1 MTLVLKEQ
9 IDLERA
15 AWAFALPDIEFE
27 ELMWNE
33 TDEAQG
39 EKEMSKETHIRE
51 MKKCLKFHLEKQA
64 PVEVKYNYSRN
75 MKTDGRLFA
84 QGYGLAKMK
93 RIARGFLC
101 STFYNDYD
109 MKNAHPTIIR
119 YVMKHF
125 YKVDFIKEFPALN
138 DYIEQR
144 EEFLEHAGLT
154 KVDVLKTLNGNF
166 DRQFANHRAN
176 RINQEFLIIQNKLW
190 NELPVELQKY
200 SVYKKTG
207 KNKKGK
213 FINAIMCIFEN
224 EILMKVYNYY
234 KEKYPEEEM
243 VASLIFDGL
252 HLSKEL
258 TEQVPILN
266 EITSDY
272 GIKWDIKQFNDEIEN
287 SDVFKN
293 RLPPAYD
300 QVYKSNSYENV
311 KQVFEENHFM
321 IRKPIGFVEQDGDDY
336 YVYNSRDFQYAVGHY
351 KFVDTSKGK
360 CDEVPIFNKWVQDAD
375 KREYKRLDFYPSLD
389 DCPEDVYN
397 TFKGFAYADC
407 QEADYEEITE
417 AVELFEK
424 QISIIVNHQEH
435 VKDYFIKYF
444 AHMFQKPTEIPGVCL
459 LMKSDEGWGKD
470 LLTDLLAN
478 LLGRDLML
486 KTEDMGLIFDKFNGS
501 LKNKLLIHLNELTA
515 KDGFGN
521 KDNLKGKITADF
533 LNIQEKGKETYKQRN
548 YARWIAATN
557 NLTPIEVKA
566 DSRRFVIVQADPVK
580 PTQEHFDAFRKIM
593 KDKDCLYTIMDYL
606 MNVDLTDFN
615 IRKIPETEVAS
626 NMKYRNVAFVY
637 FFMDYLVKNDKHKEL
652 FSDDDYKI
660 KSNEIIIKKSIFK
673 REYENY
679 CIDQGFCWQQVGWN
693 KQVVPL
699 LNNIGVT
706 TRKKSR
712 FENNSEH
719 AIRFNK
725 QVVINALVNKIVIDE
740 EE

>member
-15 AWAFALPDIEFE
+15 QWAYSLPDIEFE

-33 TDEAQG
+33 TEEAQG

-51 MKKCLKFHLEKQA
+51 MKKCLKFHLEKQE

-125 YKVDFIKEFPALN
+125 YKVDFNKEFAALN
-138 DYIEQR
+138 DYIEHR
-144 EEFLEHAGLT
+144 ELFLEQAGLT

-272 GIKWDIKQFNDEIEN
+272 GIKWDIKEFNDEIEN

-407 QEADYEEITE
+407 QEADFEEITE

-521 KDNLKGKITADF
+521 KDSLKGKITADF

-626 NMKYRNVAFVY
+626 NMKHRNVAFVY
-637 FFMDYLVKNDKHKEL
+637 FFMDYLVKNDKHQEL

-660 KSNEIIIKKSIFK
+660 KSNEIIIKKTIFK

-712 FENNSEH
+712 FQDNGEH

-725 QVVINALVNKIVIDE
+725 QVVTNALVNKIVIDE
-740 EE
+740 DE

>member
-15 AWAFALPDIEFE
+15 QWAYSLPDIEFE

-33 TDEAQG
+33 TEEAQG

-51 MKKCLKFHLEKQA
+51 MKKCLKFHLEKQE

-101 STFYNDYD
+101 SNFYNDYD

-125 YKVDFIKEFPALN
+125 YKVDFNKEFPALN

-190 NELPVELQKY
+190 NELPVEIQKY

-272 GIKWDIKQFNDEIEN
+272 GIKWDIKEFNDEIEN

-407 QEADYEEITE
+407 QEADFEEITE

-478 LLGRDLML
+478 LLGRDLMF
-486 KTEDMGLIFDKFNGS
+486 KTEDMSHIFGKFNSS

-521 KDNLKGKITADF
+521 KDSLKGKITTDF
-533 LNIQEKGKETYKQRN
+533 LTIEEKGKDQYKQRN

-652 FSDDDYKI
+652 FSDDDYRI

-673 REYENY
+673 RAYETY

-712 FENNSEH
+712 FQDNPEH

-725 QVVINALVNKIVIDE
+725 QVVTNALVNKIVIDE
-740 EE
+740 DE